1 MSLRALLRPIHIRT
15 PSTPDIRHSHFPIQ
29 FGQALASTPAVH
41 ASTTGCPLAHPHSPS
56 RSLVAL
62 AVAFHHLCLPY
73 HRIPNAGFGAFA
85 LRRLAAGEHT
95 EQYKCRHVRAKD
107 INDASRS
114 WGINAT
120 HSCDGQSIP
129 QNNPLLY
136 VNSISTEDTCKHQNV
151 KAHSSASIR
160 NDGYVT
166 YVALRAIDVGEE
178 LIVSYGHDYFKQV
191 NYTRFECGM
200 SSIAIAAARG
210 DAVRVRDMI
219 ADRRREGKN
228 VSSLV
233 NARAHEWTPLH
244 EASNRGHA
252 EAIAA
257 LVEGGAIV
265 DQAIQSNGKTSLT
278 IASERGHTGAVKVL
292 LAAGASDDRARQD
305 GETAL
310 MGACHGGHRDV
321 AELLLDQGTDVGQA
335 KHGGWTAL
343 MLACRNGHRD
353 VCELLLDRGADVG
366 QVDEDGMTALMLACQ
381 DGHRDVGELLLD
393 RGAVVGQADEDGWTA
408 LMWACRMGHHEVA
421 VLLLDRGADVEQAKH
436 DGWTALMLACRN
448 GHRDVSELLLDRG
461 SVVGQADKY
470 GWTAL
475 MLACQDGHRDVAELL
490 LDRGADV
497 GQANND
503 GTTALMLA
511 RLAERGDV
519 VELLLSRGNQR
530 SPPRAADELP
540 DHAELGRLAS
550 SRRIAVRTST

>member
-200 SSIAIAAARG
+200 SAIAIAAARG
-210 DAVRVRDMI
+210 DAGRVRDMI

-228 VSSLV
+228 VDSLV
-233 NARAHEWTPLH
+233 NERAHGWTPLH

-252 EAIAA
+252 EAVTA
-257 LVEGGAIV
+257 LVEGGAVV
-265 DQAIQSNGKTSLT
+265 DQVTVKNGKTPL
-278 IASERGHTGAVKVL
+278 ILASEMGHKEAVNVL
-292 LAAGASDDRARQD
+292 LDAGAFIERAGD
-305 GETAL
+305 NEMTAL
-310 MGACHGGHRDV
+310 NSACGNGHRDV
-321 AELLLDQGTDVGQA
+321 A
-335 KHGGWTAL
+335 
-343 MLACRNGHRD
+343 
-353 VCELLLDRGADVG
+353 ELLLDRGADVG
-366 QVDEDGMTALMLACQ
+366 QAKQDGVTALMGPCLN
-381 DGHRDVGELLLD
+381 GHRAVAELLLD
-393 RGAVVGQADEDGWTA
+393 RGANVGQARKDGMTA
-408 LMWACRMGHHEVA
+408 LMMACYG
-421 VLLLDRGADVEQAKH
+421 
-436 DGWTALMLACRN
+436 
-448 GHRDVSELLLDRG
+448 GHRDVAELLLDRG

-475 MLACQDGHRDVAELL
+475 MI
-490 LDRGADV
+490 
-497 GQANND
+497 
-503 GTTALMLA
+503 A
-511 RLAERGDV
+511 RHAKRGDV